1 MNNLNKPIMFDRDK
15 WQEIFQ
21 TLKQNKLRTA
31 LTAFGV
37 FWGIFMLIIMLGAG
51 NGLRNAI
58 FYGFESFASNSA
70 FTWTRLTTIPY
81 KGFDRGRY
89 WSFTNNDMQAL
100 RENIPEIKYLAPR
113 LQGTSKGSIAKVT
126 YGLKAGDYTIYGDYP
141 DYAKIDPQKIL
152 QGRFIND
159 YDIKYKRKVAV
170 IGTRVREVLFNKK
183 ENPIGKY
190 IDIDG
195 VYFQVIGVFTPINTK
210 LNFGGNPKELIYVP
224 FTASQIAF
232 NHGDI
237 VHYYAVTAKDGIP
250 VSVVDKKA
258 KTLLKKWHHIHPD
271 DEQAI
276 GSFDLEKEVKKVN
289 GLFTGI
295 NVLVWIVGI
304 GTLMAGVIGVSNI
317 MLIIVKERTKE
328 IGIKR
333 AIGAQPTNIIG
344 QIILES
350 VFLTAV
356 AGFAGLTIGVW
367 LLELINMAL
376 IATGGNSEAFRQP
389 EVDFGA
395 AFLALIIIVVS
406 GAFAGLLPAQR
417 AISIKPIDALRDE

>member
-1 MNNLNKPIMFDRDK
+1 MFDRDK

-51 NGLRNAI
+51 NGLRNAV
-58 FYGFESFASNSA
+58 FYGFENFATNSA
-70 FTWTRLTTIPY
+70 FTWTRRTTMPY
-81 KGFDRGRY
+81 QGFDRGRR
-89 WSFTNNDMQAL
+89 WNFTNRDMQAL

-113 LQGTSKGSIAKVT
+113 LQGTSRGSVAKVT
-126 YGLKAGDYTIYGDYP
+126 RGLQTGDFNIYGDFP

-152 QGRFIND
+152 KGRFIND

-170 IGTRVREVLFNKK
+170 IGTRVREVLFEKD
-183 ENPIGKY
+183 ENPLGKY

-195 VYFQVIGVFTPINTK
+195 VYFQVIGVFKPINTK
-210 LNFGGNPKELIYVP
+210 ISFGGNPEELIYIP
-224 FTASQIAF
+224 FTASQVAF
-232 NHGDI
+232 NFGDV
-237 VHYYAVTAKDGIP
+237 VHYFAVTAKDGVP

-258 KTLLKKWHHIHPD
+258 KTLLKKWHRIHPD
-271 DEQAI
+271 DDRAI
-276 GSFDLEKEVKKVN
+276 GGFNLEKEVQKVN
-289 GLFTGI
+289 GLFLGI

-304 GTLMAGVIGVSNI
+304 GTLLAGVIGVSNI
-317 MLIIVKERTKE
+317 MLIVVKERTKE

-333 AIGAQPTNIIG
+333 AIGAQPASIIG

-356 AGFAGLTIGVW
+356 AGFAGLVAGVW
-367 LLELINMAL
+367 LLELINAAL
-376 IATGGNSEAFRQP
+376 TSAGGNSEAFRNP
-389 EVDFGA
+389 EVNFGV
-395 AFLALIIIVVS
+395 AFTALVIIVVS